1 MSKKQDVASITKRV
15 QMAFGTKAIEVT
27 GEEDLDLRNLVA
39 QMIEA
44 SADAWII
51 KLMMSQGL
59 IKNKTLSG
67 KYFQFMEDIIW
78 VNERVGIVRKF
89 VNPMN
94 ITVYDSNSYLTDLQV
109 LNRWEGIYIDLLEND
124 MGYSALCNKRL
135 MDLVVNRL
143 ISLVYMGK
151 DRIFE
156 TRYFVPMALI
166 KVVEGFITIIQ
177 TNGSKDNQENL
188 VRLNRML
195 KHLKNM

>member
-1 MSKKQDVASITKRV
+1 MSKKQDVASVTKRV

-51 KLMMSQGL
+51 KLMMSQGF
-59 IKNKTLSG
+59 IKNKTLPG
-67 KYFQFMEDIIW
+67 RYFQFMEDIIW
-78 VNERVGIVRKF
+78 VNERVDIVRKF
-89 VNPMN
+89 INPMN
-94 ITVYDSNSYLTDLQV
+94 ITVYDSNSYLSDLQV
-109 LNRWEGIYIDLLEND
+109 LNRWEGYYIDLLEND
-124 MGYSALCNKRL
+124 MGYSALCGKRL

-143 ISLVYMGK
+143 TNLVYMGK